1 MFMLLR
7 PVIPDGTDTVEKI
20 TGWLLVDVVIHE
32 LLICQLPVR
41 PQPEAMYMGTWLP
54 VQQLVRE
61 VFTPRW
67 PRCVSVLRLCVNC
80 LVGTRNLRQI
90 QISILL
96 ELKSAFAVVA
106 PQR

>member
-1 MFMLLR
+1 MLLR

-32 LLICQLPVR
+32 LLICQLPVW

-54 VQQLVRE
+54 G
-61 VFTPRW
+61 W
-67 PRCVSVLRLCVNC
+67 PRCVSVLRLRVNC